1 MFRLSGPFR
10 KLLLLAHILAAG
22 LWLGLDIG
30 LGILV
35 LTAVATDDGQVAGL
49 ALQAIPM
56 FAIWPMFG
64 ASVASLLTGA
74 VLGLGGKYGLIKYW
88 WVALKLTINI
98 LMSILI
104 AFALRPGVDQAAAV
118 GRRLAAGE
126 PGVAIPTDLLPP
138 VFVAP
143 TLLLISYVLSVYKP
157 RWRLRRS

>member
-1 MFRLSGPFR
+1 MFRLSGPLR
-10 KLLLLAHILAAG
+10 KLLLLTHILAAG

-35 LTAVATDDGQVAGL
+35 LTAFTTGDGRVAGL
-49 ALQAIPM
+49 ALQAVPM

-74 VLGLGGKYGLIKYW
+74 ILGLGGKYGLIRYW
-88 WVALKLTINI
+88 WVALKLAINV
-98 LMSILI
+98 LMSVLI
-104 AFALRPGVDQAAAV
+104 AFALRPGVDQAAAL

-126 PGVAIPTDLLPP
+126 TEIEIPTDVLFP

-143 TLLLISYVLSVYKP
+143 TLLLIAFVLSVYKP
-157 RWRLRRS
+157 RWRLRRR